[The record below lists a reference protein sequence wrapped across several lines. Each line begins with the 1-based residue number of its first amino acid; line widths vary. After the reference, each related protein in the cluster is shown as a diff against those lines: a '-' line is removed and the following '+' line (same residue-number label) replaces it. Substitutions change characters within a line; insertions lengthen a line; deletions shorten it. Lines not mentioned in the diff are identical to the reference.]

1 MTDSILINLS
11 IISKISLDNKI
22 YMNDEGYLAIE
33 NSTIFQGFVRFV
45 FRNGRVKTISN
56 LNNFY
61 NNVFAYIDNNMLT
74 DNDEMKAHNLKTL
87 LSYLRKS
94 IFGLENLK
102 ETYNGDIVT
111 SSKLDIILDNVRLYV
126 SKLEKK
132 TS

>member
-1 MTDSILINLS
+1 MTDSMLINLS

-33 NSTIFQGFVRFV
+33 NGTIFQGLLRFI

-61 NNVFAYIDNNMLT
+61 NNVFSYIDNSENG
-74 DNDEMKAHNLKTL
+74 NNLNTL
-87 LSYLRKS
+87 LVYLRKS
-94 IFGLENLK
+94 ITGLENLK

-111 SSKLDIILDNVRLYV
+111 TSKLDIILDNVRSYV

-132 TS
+132 DII

>member
-1 MTDSILINLS
+1 MLINLS

-33 NSTIFQGFVRFV
+33 NGTIFQGLLRFI

-61 NNVFAYIDNNMLT
+61 NNVFSYIDNSENG
-74 DNDEMKAHNLKTL
+74 NNLNTL
-87 LSYLRKS
+87 LVYLRKS
-94 IFGLENLK
+94 ITGLENLK

-111 SSKLDIILDNVRLYV
+111 TSKLDIILDNVRSYV

-132 TS
+132 DII

>member
-33 NSTIFQGFVRFV
+33 NSTIFQGIVRFV
-45 FRNGRVKTISN
+45 FRNGRAKTMSN

-61 NNVFAYIDNNMLT
+61 NNVFSYVDNHVNT
-74 DNDEMKAHNLKTL
+74 EDEMKVHNMRTL
-87 LSYLRKS
+87 LTYLRKS
-94 IFGLENLK
+94 ILGLENLK
-102 ETYNGDIVT
+102 ETYGGDIVT
-111 SSKLDIILDNVRLYV
+111 SSKLDIILGNVKLYV

-132 TS
+132 YNG